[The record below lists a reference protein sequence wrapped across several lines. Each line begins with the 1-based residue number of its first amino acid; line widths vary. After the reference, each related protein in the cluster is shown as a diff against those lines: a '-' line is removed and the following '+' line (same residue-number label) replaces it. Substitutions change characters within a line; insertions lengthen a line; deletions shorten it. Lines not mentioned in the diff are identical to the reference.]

1 MDKIKTVIFD
11 IGGVLVNVDFDA
23 FPRLVGIE
31 RNRVNPFDVQ
41 AIERMAREYEI
52 GRIGTEEF
60 FGMMDEIFKGKFT
73 RKKLENAWN
82 ATVVEENSAIVP
94 IVDAIQTRHQIAIL
108 SNTNPTHFQKSC
120 DVAAI
125 IKKFSKFYL
134 SFQIG
139 ASKPDEAVYQYVI
152 QDLSV
157 EPSSLLFID
166 DIAENVLAANKCGM
180 KGIIFKSV
188 SQLQTELRLHKI

>member
-166 DIAENVLAANKCGM
+166 DIAENVTC
-180 KGIIFKSV
+180 
-188 SQLQTELRLHKI
+188 SQQMWHERNYF